1 MESKKHFPLSDEAL
15 EMIAHRF
22 KILSE
27 PVRLRLMQQLL
38 IGDKNVSELA
48 EIVHSTQANISKHL
62 GILSAAGIVARKK
75 NGVNTYYRIAD
86 TSIFTLC
93 DLVCSSLQ
101 VQGSAVLELL
111 KIDPTEGEP
120 VNEK

>member
-15 EMIAHRF
+15 EMIAQRF

-27 PVRLRLMQQLL
+27 PVRLRLLQQLL
-38 IGDKNVSELA
+38 AGDKNVNELA
-48 EIVHSTQANISKHL
+48 QVIHSTQANISKHL
-62 GILSAAGIVARKK
+62 GILAAAGIVGRKK
-75 NGVNTYYRIAD
+75 IGVSTYYRIAD

-101 VQGSAVLELL
+101 VQGSAMLELL
-111 KIDPTEGEP
+111 KIDPTEGQADAAE
-120 VNEK
+120 